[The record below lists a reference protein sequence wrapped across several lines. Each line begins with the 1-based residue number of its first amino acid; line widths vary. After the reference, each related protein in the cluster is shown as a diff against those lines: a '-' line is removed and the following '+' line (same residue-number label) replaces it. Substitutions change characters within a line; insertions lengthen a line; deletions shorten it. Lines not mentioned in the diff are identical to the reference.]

1 LLIACCLGSVCFTDT
16 ERSITLKKLE
26 EVRAELL
33 KAMNTALAEDP
44 ESINKS
50 ADQVLVDAI
59 QSYLTTTADVP
70 AEPAPKSGKRIKEKG
85 IAITHMELQGG
96 AANKRNTPLLMKA
109 NGVSL
114 NVNKAA
120 LENADPEILAALAK
134 LGYVLGGE

>member
-1 LLIACCLGSVCFTDT
+1 MKT
-16 ERSITLKKLE
+16 LE

-50 ADQVLVDAI
+50 ADQVLADAI
-59 QSYLTTTADVP
+59 QGYLTTTADVP

-85 IAITHMELQGG
+85 IALTHMELQGG

-120 LENADPEILAALAK
+120 LENADPEILAALAN
-134 LGYVLGGE
+134 LGYVLGVE